1 MEWVLLGLFIA
12 SIAGLVWV
20 YASLVNEMGKGLERQ
35 RQDRLALEDRL
46 RKKGI
51 IE

>member
-12 SIAGLVWV
+12 SIAGLIWV

-35 RQDRLALEDRL
+35 RRDNEALRERL

>member
-12 SIAGLVWV
+12 SIAGLIWV

-35 RQDRLALEDRL
+35 RRHNEALRERL

>member
-1 MEWVLLGLFIA
+1 MGWVVLMLFITGF
-12 SIAGLVWV
+12 AGLIWV

-35 RQDRLALEDRL
+35 RQYRLALEDRL

>member
-1 MEWVLLGLFIA
+1 MEWVLLGLFITGF
-12 SIAGLVWV
+12 AGLIWV

-35 RQDRLALEDRL
+35 RQERLELEERL

>member
-12 SIAGLVWV
+12 SFAGLIWV

-35 RQDRLALEDRL
+35 RQYRLALEDRL